1 MEPVYE
7 DFKKVAESF
16 VCSACGYRY
25 PSREKTPF
33 LDAGGRPQV
42 FSEADK
48 PQAAKVFHS
57 DERRRSCAWCRN
69 FIINPFY
76 QRCGLNNR
84 TVEAT
89 DICARF
95 AAKAD
100 QPAETAPSAASS
112 AASSRFDAL
121 FHKDPPAKPAVQEPA
136 PLPIP
141 PPPAPLPPL
150 PSTPPATPKPASK
163 ATKVKPT
170 ATKPAKKKAAPK
182 TAAKPRK
189 KVE

>member
-1 MEPVYE
+1 MEIKCTSCKRVALARMEPVYE
-7 DFKKVAESF
+7 DFKKIAEPF

-33 LDAGGRPQV
+33 LDAGGRPLV

-48 PQAAKVFHS
+48 PTAAKVFQS
-57 DERRRSCAWCRN
+57 EERRRSCAWCRN
-69 FIINPFY
+69 FIVNPFY

-95 AAKAD
+95 TAKAE
-100 QPAETAPSAASS
+100 QPAEAAKSSTSTAS
-112 AASSRFDAL
+112 SSRFDAL
-121 FHKDPPAKPAVQEPA
+121 FHTDPPAEPA
-136 PLPIP
+136 TREPT
-141 PPPAPLPPL
+141 PPPALPPQ
-150 PSTPPATPKPASK
+150 SPPPK
-163 ATKVKPT
+163 
-170 ATKPAKKKAAPK
+170 K

-189 KVE
+189 KTG